1 VSTDLEAAEATARDP
16 EPAGQ
21 RPRARRV
28 LAAVAGPALIVACV
42 LFALRGFAFTPHLT
56 NDHFDILSFWLPRFT
71 FLARSLV
78 AGHVPLWNPY
88 EMMGYRFAADPQ
100 SGWLYVPAMAIFSLL
115 SPGAA
120 MRALIVLNPLL
131 AGLGLYWFL
140 RKESLSLLA
149 ATAGGLTLGMLMST
163 SQMAISM
170 PFAGFLSWTTIALVG
185 ASGYRQSILWSRK
198 LGWLALA
205 AFAWW
210 QVANAHMSHGLMMC
224 TLLVGAYLVSHAVQS
239 VRLGET
245 SWPRALAAAAVFLGF
260 LPLAAAATLIPRLGF
275 ISTSSLQSGYG
286 AVDSLKQTPGIGERP
301 IVTNGMWAGWPLV
314 WGVAPGA
321 YVGAVMLL
329 AIPFAWRDR
338 ARRATVWALAVSLG
352 ITYLLMM
359 NLLVTADWFRTVVVK
374 LPFGDVYLHNPGR
387 LRYLS
392 MIALPVLGAIG
403 IQGLRDRPMPLWRTL
418 RWLSAGV
425 AVVLVL
431 PMAVGGIAVRF
442 VLLAVALPAAIAALV
457 LLARRWRWA
466 PALVMAVL
474 TVELLA
480 SAVYASM
487 WQGGTILTGLETG
500 DHANYVP
507 PVLRWPDVEQ
517 DTFLRPNAF
526 VQTIRAPTAEQG
538 RYLTWVPPAAFFE
551 KGYLY
556 AQKPHDWPALMMNR
570 GTLFSIPDV
579 LGYNP
584 VQLVRYWTYIRAT
597 DDQSISYNASV
608 INEPSLEDVR
618 LMGVRYLIVPQGV
631 DPPVA
636 GRVVV
641 STQGYDLVEVYGWE
655 PRSSVVPA
663 WTVASS
669 EAEAFR
675 RVLQPGFDPARTAVV
690 ERDPGLTQVPDAVP
704 GRAVYSAA
712 DPEHVRV
719 TVEATAPSLVVIR
732 NSYDEGWSATL
743 DGAPT
748 QVLAT
753 DGFLQGVA
761 VEAGH
766 HQIEITYRDPAIG
779 RGLAASA
786 VVWSVFGLAAAS
798 CLIVE
803 RRRRGGRRTRSGP

>member
-1 VSTDLEAAEATARDP
+1 VSTDLEAAEATARYP

-21 RPRARRV
+21 RPRARRT
-28 LAAVAGPALIVACV
+28 LAVAAGPALIVACV

-71 FLARSLV
+71 FLARSLN

-100 SGWLYVPAMAIFSLL
+100 SGWLYVPAMVIFSLF

-140 RKESLSLLA
+140 RKESLSRLA

-163 SQMAISM
+163 SEMAISM
-170 PFAGFLSWTTIALVG
+170 PFAGFLSWTTLVLVG

-205 AFAWW
+205 AFSWW

-224 TLLVGAYLVSHAVQS
+224 TLLVVAYLVAHGIQA

-245 SWPRALAAAAVFLGF
+245 SWTRVLGAVALFLVF
-260 LPLAAAATLIPRLGF
+260 LPLASAAILIPRLGF
-275 ISTSSLQSGYG
+275 ISSSSLQSGYG

-359 NLLVTADWFRTVVVK
+359 NLLVTADWFRAVMLK

-403 IQGLRDRPMPLWRTL
+403 IQGLRDRPMPVWRTL
-418 RWLSAGV
+418 RWLAGGV
-425 AVVLVL
+425 VVVLVL

-457 LLARRWRWA
+457 LLSRRWRWA
-466 PALVMAVL
+466 PALVMGVL

-480 SAVYASM
+480 SAVYANM

-526 VQTIRAPTAEQG
+526 VQTIRAQFAEQG

-556 AQKPHDWPALMMNR
+556 AQQPHDWPALMMNR

-584 VQLVRYWTYIRAT
+584 VQLVRYWTYVRAT
-597 DDQSISYNASV
+597 DDQSVFYNASV

-618 LMGVRYLIVPQGV
+618 LMGVRYLIVPEGV
-631 DPPVA
+631 DPPLA

-655 PRSSVVPA
+655 PRASTVPA

-675 RVLQPGFDPARTAVV
+675 HVLEPGFDPARTAVV
-690 ERDPGLTQVPDAVP
+690 ERDPGLTQVPGTPP
-704 GRAVYSAA
+704 GRAAYSAA

-719 TVEATAPSLVVIR
+719 TVDATAPSLVVIR
-732 NSYDEGWSATL
+732 NSYDEGWSASV
-743 DGAPT
+743 DGSPAK
-748 QVLAT
+748 VLPT

-761 VEAGH
+761 VGAGH
-766 HQIEITYRDPAIG
+766 HEVELTYRDPAIG

-786 VVWSVFGLAAAS
+786 VVWSALAAAVAGT
-798 CLIVE
+798 LLVE
-803 RRRRGGRRTRSGP
+803 RRRRRGPIAG